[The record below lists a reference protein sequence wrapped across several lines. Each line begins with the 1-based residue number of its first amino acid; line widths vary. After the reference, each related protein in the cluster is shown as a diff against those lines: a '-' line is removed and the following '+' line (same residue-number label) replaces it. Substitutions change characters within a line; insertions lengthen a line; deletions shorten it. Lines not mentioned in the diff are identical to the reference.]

1 MGIAKDWSRLNVWDF
16 RDELWIGN
24 HRDFPANLTLMKMV
38 NTDFIYASF
47 LTEKQDDQRERARD
61 SLGRKKKPR
70 PFLKSTKTN
79 IPQQAAQV
87 AID

>member
-1 MGIAKDWSRLNVWDF
+1 MGIAKDWKRLNVWDF

-24 HRDFPANLTLMKMV
+24 RRDFPANLTLIKMV

-47 LTEKQDDQRERARD
+47 LPKEQDDPREN
-61 SLGRKKKPR
+61 LQILKVERKREEHFKK
-70 PFLKSTKTN
+70 SIKTN
-79 IPQQAAQV
+79 IPQQVARV